1 MIAVLLAAVLPL
13 LAVHPIGDEAADLAR
28 AAREARRA
36 GHVQEA
42 LALFDGRDALL
53 ADPRVAGELIQAL
66 LDAGRADEAAAAD
79 AALGQVR
86 EGPPP
91 LAIARMRLATARG
104 QPESALQWAA
114 AARSALGEN
123 PDLAAACVEALLAQ
137 QRWRDAD
144 AAIAQLPP
152 TAPPELRTRLTVNR
166 ALARARTLDDD
177 PELVERA
184 IPLLEQALA
193 LAPDRDDV
201 KVELVEALALW
212 HRPDRAEALAQEVLA
227 RAQGKERAAMLYA
240 LGQVRRAEL
249 RDVEAEAC
257 FREVLALQ
265 PDHARATAAIARCC
279 LRQGREVDGL
289 ALLGAR
295 LAAEP
300 RDAEAQLLRAE
311 HALEQR
317 DASVA
322 VESLRAVLEQRPQNL
337 KALYMLSRALAL
349 QGEQEEQARVLASW
363 KQRRAELAMQ

>member
-1 MIAVLLAAVLPL
+1 MIAILLAAMLPL
-13 LAVHPIGDEAADLAR
+13 LAPRGDEAADLAR
-28 AAREARRA
+28 AAREARRT

-42 LALFDGRDALL
+42 LALFDGRAAALL

-66 LDAGRADEAAAAD
+66 LDAGRADEAAAAN
-79 AALGQVR
+79 AALGEVR
-86 EGPPP
+86 EGPAP

-114 AARSALGEN
+114 AAGASLGEN
-123 PDLAAACVEALLAQ
+123 PDLAAASVEALLAL

-144 AAIAQLPP
+144 AAIATLPP
-152 TAPPELRTRLTVNR
+152 TTPPELHTRLAVDR
-166 ALARARTLDDD
+166 ALARARTLDGEPD
-177 PELVERA
+177 LVERA

-212 HRPDRAEALAQEVLA
+212 HRPERAEALAQDVLA

-265 PDHARATAAIARCC
+265 PEHTRATAAIVRCC
-279 LRQGREVDGL
+279 LRQGREADGL
-289 ALLGAR
+289 AMLDAR

-300 RDAEAQLLRAE
+300 HDIEAQLLRAE

-317 DASVA
+317 DAAAA
-322 VESLRAVLEQRPQNL
+322 VDALRAVLEQRPQHL

-349 QGEQEEQARVLASW
+349 EGEQEEQAKVLASW
-363 KQRRAELAMQ
+363 RARKEVLAKE